1 VTRARDNLGSN
12 RAAGFTLLE
21 LVVALAMVTMIVAT
35 LASCLWTAYH
45 AATRTEAAIVPSR
58 QAAIA
63 LQYISDDLQN
73 TLQQSPAQAVAAQTA
88 GATVLTGNFEGT
100 QSQDSRGHEA
110 DDVLFYSTAESAQHV
125 DANGEIKQVEITVE
139 QPSNSSDFVLVRR
152 VTRNLLA
159 DVQPAPDEEIICRGV
174 SSFTLQYF
182 DGSNWDPTWDST
194 QEDNTVPAAVQV
206 TLELE
211 EPQANGKMQTV
222 KYERIISL
230 PSSTAALDPTVNS
243 GVSNSL

>member
-1 VTRARDNLGSN
+1 MTRARDNLGSN

-110 DDVLFYSTAESAQHV
+110 DDVLFYSTAESTSTSTPTAR
-125 DANGEIKQVEITVE
+125 
-139 QPSNSSDFVLVRR
+139 SSRSRSRSSSRR
-152 VTRNLLA
+152 TAR
-159 DVQPAPDEEIICRGV
+159 I
-174 SSFTLQYF
+174 SFWSA
-182 DGSNWDPTWDST
+182 G
-194 QEDNTVPAAVQV
+194 
-206 TLELE
+206 
-211 EPQANGKMQTV
+211 
-222 KYERIISL
+222 
-230 PSSTAALDPTVNS
+230 
-243 GVSNSL
+243 